1 MARQRFSTLL
11 GIGLVGLVL
20 FAALPSVYG
29 RKYCPDEDDCGK
41 CKGTNCP
48 GKGSPPPPPP
58 PPTCNGGCGCDKP
71 LKDCDFFFHGHKD
84 KVPTITLVRKGDNH
98 IYVDCGHIV
107 HQDGPDTRPVQTVNS
122 AHCSLLSGGSWDQNR
137 CGHHIYGN
145 GRHIA
150 SRHFPSIQN
159 PSHFLNACIKVQISA
174 AQYKDGGNFNNGH
187 SNPRACIL
195 VKTAGSFA

>member
-1 MARQRFSTLL
+1 MCSSEDGVVSGTSL
-11 GIGLVGLVL
+11 GVYAIPNYGFPRMPIGR
-20 FAALPSVYG
+20 SSG
-29 RKYCPDEDDCGK
+29 R
-41 CKGTNCP
+41 
-48 GKGSPPPPPP
+48 
-58 PPTCNGGCGCDKP
+58 
-71 LKDCDFFFHGHKD
+71 
-84 KVPTITLVRKGDNH
+84 
-98 IYVDCGHIV
+98 
-107 HQDGPDTRPVQTVNS
+107 PDTRPVQTVNS
-122 AHCSLLSGGSWDQNR
+122 AHCSLLSGGSWDQNK

-159 PSHFLNACIKVQISA
+159 LSHFLNTCIKVQISA

>member
-1 MARQRFSTLL
+1 MKGA
-11 GIGLVGLVL
+11 
-20 FAALPSVYG
+20 P
-29 RKYCPDEDDCGK
+29 KCDDDVD
-41 CKGTNCP
+41 NCP
-48 GKGSPPPPPP
+48 NRCPGGPNCPKPP
-58 PPTCNGGCGCDKP
+58 PPTSGSCDKP
-71 LKDCDFFFHGHKD
+71 LGECDFFFHEHKNE
-84 KVPTITLVRKGDNH
+84 VPTITLVRKGDNH

-122 AHCSLLSGGSWDQNR
+122 AHCSLLSGGYWDQNK

-159 PSHFLNACIKVQISA
+159 PSHFLNTCIKVQISA

-187 SNPRACIL
+187 SNPRACIV